1 MYSTQEPLWANLC
14 CVGICIVSECVFDVT
29 CTCVNVLQVC
39 VCAYMLNRNNHRGGR
54 GRGGGGVLKSVC
66 LWKSCMICKYSIH
79 VEISEMKVAWDSLAT
94 QISEKNPM
102 GSSLQWP
109 TFKLKTNQE
118 KTFKNAD
125 MQCSKC
131 ICSLNQFEPT

>member
-1 MYSTQEPLWANLC
+1 MFYRC
-14 CVGICIVSECVFDVT
+14 
-29 CTCVNVLQVC
+29 VC
-39 VCAYMLNRNNHRGGR
+39 VHAKQEQSQRGE
-54 GRGGGGVLKSVC
+54 GGGVLKSVC
-66 LWKSCMICKYSIH
+66 LWKSCTICKYSIH

-94 QISEKNPM
+94 RISEKNPM

-125 MQCSKC
+125 MQCSKRT
-131 ICSLNQFEPT
+131 CSLNQFEPT